1 MPALVVDRWEQGQA
15 SADEFFAKGL
25 TKSTQKSYQSSVRRY
40 RSFCVSSGR
49 SAFPAAE
56 DTLSAFVASLAKE
69 GVSHTSLRVHL
80 SAIRHHQIGNGQGD
94 PGIAQMTRL
103 EYVMKGIKRDGA
115 LSVRKERRPIT
126 PVLLKKLFAVFE
138 RRQDLRNAK
147 MLWGAACLAFFA
159 FSRVGEFT
167 LPGTKEYDDN
177 VHLTVSDVSVNDSK
191 SPSMM
196 SIRQSKTDQLRKG
209 VTIVLGKTERAPLCP
224 VSALL
229 SYLVARG
236 TAPGPLFVWDNG
248 LFLTRA
254 HFVTEMERVLELL
267 GVDES
272 DFNGHNFRI

>member
-1 MPALVVDRWEQGQA
+1 MTVLVTSTLPAVIVDRWERGQA

-25 TKSTQKSYQSSVRRY
+25 AKSTQKSYQSGVRRY

-49 SAFPAAE
+49 SVFPVAE

-69 GVSHTSLRVHL
+69 AVSHTSLRVYL
-80 SAIRHHQIGNGQGD
+80 SALRHHQIGNGQGD
-94 PGIAQMTRL
+94 PGIAQMARL

-115 LSVRKERRPIT
+115 LSASKERRPIT
-126 PVLLKKLFAVFE
+126 PVLLKKLVTVFE

-159 FSRVGEFT
+159 FLRVGEFT
-167 LPGTKEYDDN
+167 FPGTKEYDDN

-196 SIRQSKTDQLRKG
+196 FVRLKQSKTDQLRKG

-229 SYLVARG
+229 SY
-236 TAPGPLFVWDNG
+236 T
-248 LFLTRA
+248 
-254 HFVTEMERVLELL
+254 
-267 GVDES
+267 
-272 DFNGHNFRI
+272 